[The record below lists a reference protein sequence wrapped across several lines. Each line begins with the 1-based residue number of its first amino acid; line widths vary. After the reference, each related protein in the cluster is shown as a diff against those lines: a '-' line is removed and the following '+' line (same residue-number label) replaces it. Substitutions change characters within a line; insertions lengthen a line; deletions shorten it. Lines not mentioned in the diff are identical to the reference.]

1 MQFGYINSFLADPR
15 GTLIFLLL
23 AFPGRMLAI
32 SAHEAAHAWMADRCG
47 DPSARLMG
55 RMTLNP
61 FAHLDPVGLIM
72 MVVLGIGWAKPVPV
86 NPLNYRNYR
95 RDDLK
100 VSLAGVA
107 TNMALFLAGCIL
119 MYAFMGCALH
129 ALPYVENYWLT
140 SENAFRT
147 TYNGVPALINNNT
160 WCALSD
166 FTRYGIYST
175 NFAELAILPAF
186 GQTMF
191 YLYEMLSYF
200 TICNLVLAIFNLIPL
215 PPLDGYHVL
224 NDLCLKRPLFADPRA
239 QRIGQMILIVAAVSG
254 VLSQALGWVYTGIL
268 EQLGR
273 SAAAIFQRMGLF

>member
-1 MQFGYINSFLADPR
+1 MQFGYINSLLADPR

-61 FAHLDPVGLIM
+61 FAHLDPVGLLM
-72 MVVLGIGWAKPVPV
+72 MIVIGFGWAKPVPV
-86 NPLNYRNYR
+86 NPRNFRNYR
-95 RDDLK
+95 ADDLK

-107 TNMALFLAGCIL
+107 TNMALFLVGCIL
-119 MYAFMGCALH
+119 MYAFMGFALN
-129 ALPYVENYWLT
+129 ALPYVEDFRFT
-140 SENAFRT
+140 SETVFRT
-147 TYNGVPALINNNT
+147 VYNGAPALISDNT

-166 FTRYGIYST
+166 FVKYGVYST
-175 NFAELAILPAF
+175 NFAELAIVPAF
-186 GQTMF
+186 GRTAF

-200 TICNLVLAIFNLIPL
+200 TICNLVLGVFNLIPL

-224 NDLCLKRPLFADPRA
+224 NDLFLKRPLFADYRA
-239 QRIGQMILIVAAVSG
+239 QRIGQMILIVASVSG
-254 VLSQALGWVYTGIL
+254 VLSEALGWVYTGIL
-268 EQLGR
+268 DQLGR
-273 SAAAIFQRMGLF
+273 SAGALFRLMGLF